1 MSFQIKME
9 MTMLSMLYSRE
20 AIEKAK
26 KRAGRTCV
34 WCAIAK
40 LERSVLARL
49 D

>member
-26 KRAGRTCV
+26 KRGR
-34 WCAIAK
+34 A
-40 LERSVLARL
+40 
-49 D
+49 